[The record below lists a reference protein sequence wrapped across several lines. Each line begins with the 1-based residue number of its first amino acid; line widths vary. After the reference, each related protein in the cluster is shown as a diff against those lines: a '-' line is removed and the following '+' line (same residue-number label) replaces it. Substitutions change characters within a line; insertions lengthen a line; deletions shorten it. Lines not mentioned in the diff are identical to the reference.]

1 MKVLGIRNSRIS
13 DRKQVTR
20 NKEQG
25 TSDKN
30 KKQKQGASNK
40 EQKTGSKEQESRS
53 NFNRLSCSLFLVTC
67 SFPPIAVSAIS
78 EHTFSCRG
86 EF

>member
-1 MKVLGIRNSRIS
+1 MGYIFYNIQNNGRKMKVLGIRNSRIS

-40 EQKTGSKEQESRS
+40 EQKTGSK
-53 NFNRLSCSLFLVTC
+53 
-67 SFPPIAVSAIS
+67 
-78 EHTFSCRG
+78 
-86 EF
+86 